1 MPGFLYP
8 YSRFRERLESPIVK
22 NGSRQALDRLSKMT
36 GPFILR
42 RLKRDVLKE
51 LPPKTESVLATTMEP
66 EQRQLYLANAAQIKR
81 DLARQMEEGGF
92 QASRM
97 TILAMLT
104 RLRQLCCH
112 PALCYD
118 D

>member
-81 DLARQMEEGGF
+81 DLAGRWRRAAF
-92 QASRM
+92 R
-97 TILAMLT
+97 
-104 RLRQLCCH
+104 
-112 PALCYD
+112 PAG
-118 D
+118 